1 MATAQEEYTALI
13 HNRVV
18 NPLSEDVYGE
28 THHIYPRCLGGN
40 DEPENL
46 VKLTPEEHYR
56 AHCLLPFIYTEGE
69 GHMKLCCAW
78 NRMRFAQGKD
88 VEISEEEYGELKRQ
102 HAEVMRNA
110 LLGKPS
116 RHKGHAMS
124 QESREKI
131 SQHTRGKKR
140 TAETRAKIAAAN
152 KGKKRGPHTEE
163 WKRHNSEISRGRK
176 LPPFSEEHRRK
187 LSEAH
192 KGKATWNKGK
202 HYTEEQRKH
211 ISEGLKAMYAAR
223 KQRG

>member
-46 VKLTPEEHYR
+46 VKLTPEEHYK

-69 GHMKLCCAW
+69 AHMKLCCAW

-88 VEISEEEYGELKRQ
+88 VEISEEEYGELKRR

-116 RHKGHAMS
+116 RHKGHTMS

-131 SQHTRGKKR
+131 SQHTRER
-140 TAETRAKIAAAN
+140 
-152 KGKKRGPHTEE
+152 RGLRRQEP
-163 WKRHNSEISRGRK
+163 K
-176 LPPFSEEHRRK
+176 LPQPTKERKGVRTPRNGSGTTRR
-187 LSEAH
+187 LAEVASCH
-192 KGKATWNKGK
+192 PS
-202 HYTEEQRKH
+202 RKS
-211 ISEGLKAMYAAR
+211 IAGS
-223 KQRG
+223 